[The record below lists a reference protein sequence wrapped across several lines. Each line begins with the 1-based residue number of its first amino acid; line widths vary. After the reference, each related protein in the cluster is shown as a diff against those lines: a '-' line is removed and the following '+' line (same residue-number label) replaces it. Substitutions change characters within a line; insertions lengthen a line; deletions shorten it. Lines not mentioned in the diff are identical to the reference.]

1 MLILQVEFA
10 SPVGYVEPERQEK
23 KAEKKEEE
31 VSNESIHQSVS
42 QSDSVRRSVRQCQK
56 VSQSCQLEVKSVSP
70 LVSWTVT
77 Q

>member
-1 MLILQVEFA
+1 MMLILQVEFA

-42 QSDSVRRSVRQCQK
+42 QSDSVRRSVNPVNWRL
-56 VSQSCQLEVKSVSP
+56 SQSVH
-70 LVSWTVT
+70 
-77 Q
+77 

>member
-42 QSDSVRRSVRQCQK
+42 QSVRQCEK
-56 VSQSCQLEVKSVSP
+56 VCQSCQLEVKSVSP
-70 LVSWTVT
+70 LASWTVT
-77 Q
+77 QSLIQ

>member
-1 MLILQVEFA
+1 MVLILQVEFA

-42 QSDSVRRSVRQCQK
+42 QS
-56 VSQSCQLEVKSVSP
+56 VSEGQSILSISICNHMRPSTIKD
-70 LVSWTVT
+70 
-77 Q
+77 

>member
-1 MLILQVEFA
+1 MVLILQVEFA

-42 QSDSVRRSVRQCQK
+42 QCQK

-70 LVSWTVT
+70 LASWTVT
-77 Q
+77 QSLIQ

>member
-1 MLILQVEFA
+1 MMLILQVEFA

-42 QSDSVRRSVRQCQK
+42 QTVRQCQK

-77 Q
+77 QSLIQ

>member
-42 QSDSVRRSVRQCQK
+42 QTVRQCQK

-77 Q
+77 QSLIQ

>member
-1 MLILQVEFA
+1 MVLILQVEFA

-42 QSDSVRRSVRQCQK
+42 QSVRQCQK

-70 LVSWTVT
+70 LVSYSVCPSVT
-77 Q
+77 

>member
-1 MLILQVEFA
+1 MMLILQVEFA

-42 QSDSVRRSVRQCQK
+42 QSDGVRRSVNPVNWRLN
-56 VSQSCQLEVKSVSP
+56 QSVH
-70 LVSWTVT
+70 
-77 Q
+77 

>member
-1 MLILQVEFA
+1 MMLILQVEFA

-42 QSDSVRRSVRQCQK
+42 QSVRQCEK
-56 VSQSCQLEVKSVSP
+56 VCQSCQLEVKSVSP